1 MNPPR
6 ARTPIRHLSL
16 LSAVAVLMAC
26 GGGTEALFV
35 PFFSFVFQDN
45 LDNPTFN
52 MSLKPGDD
60 CSTKGTL
67 PGGANMDVFNVG
79 SAALTGT
86 YDGRDLSITLSQP
99 LGSYQGTYNGHF
111 VDRDNISF
119 KPAPGGTGTPFTV
132 TRNSNGEPLR
142 SCP

>member
-6 ARTPIRHLSL
+6 TRTPIRRLSL
-16 LSAVAVLMAC
+16 LFAVAVLMAC

-35 PFFSFVFQDN
+35 PFFTFGFQDN
-45 LDNPTFN
+45 LANPTLN

-60 CSTKGTL
+60 CSSKGTL
-67 PGGANMDVFNVG
+67 PGSANMDVFNEG
-79 SAALTGT
+79 TAALTGT

-99 LGSYQGTYNGHF
+99 LGDYQGTYSGHF

-119 KPAPGGTGTPFTV
+119 KPAPGGTGKPFTV
-132 TRNSNGEPLR
+132 TRNSKGQALP